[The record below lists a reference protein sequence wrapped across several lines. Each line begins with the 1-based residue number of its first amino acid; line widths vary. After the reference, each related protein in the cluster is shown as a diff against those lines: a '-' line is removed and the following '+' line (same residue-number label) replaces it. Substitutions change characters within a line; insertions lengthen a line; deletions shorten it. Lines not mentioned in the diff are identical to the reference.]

1 MKVLLELASTF
12 CETVSS
18 IGGDLEALK
27 TTPYFRRFRVT
38 RSEETTLVDLVLE
51 TVDAVSEPIEVE
63 NYDILIDT
71 PEELAVNKICALVGR
86 AEPRDLIDLH
96 FLYARGLDLNDAISQ
111 APNKDGGV
119 GSDTLLMAL
128 QGISTTQ
135 LDEPAKKFLSNL
147 LESLK
152 LKLLPPE

>member
-96 FLYARGLDLNDAISQ
+96 FLSFY
-111 APNKDGGV
+111 
-119 GSDTLLMAL
+119 M
-128 QGISTTQ
+128 
-135 LDEPAKKFLSNL
+135 
-147 LESLK
+147 LEV
-152 LKLLPPE
+152 